1 MRRGDASLD
10 LSLRLRVRVRL
21 ELGTR
26 MLSDAVGLE
35 QEQEE
40 EEEKGLILVGQGR
53 SIYPRRENRLFRGD
67 RHRRVE
73 GVLVLVLEVLEE
85 EQEGVEVLRT
95 MGSRRGSL
103 CRGIRC

>member
-1 MRRGDASLD
+1 MRRGDAYLD
-10 LSLRLRVRVRL
+10 LSLRLRVRV

-40 EEEKGLILVGQGR
+40 EEEKGLISVGQGR
-53 SIYPRRENRLFRGD
+53 SIYPHRANRLFRD

-85 EQEGVEVLRT
+85 EQEGVLEVLRT
-95 MGSRRGSL
+95 TGSRRGSL